1 MKNNVEELSSGL
13 LRDWIN
19 SSISALKIQ
28 PRKSGGTKK
37 IIFFGP
43 SLKKRAKHA
52 ILRNPYISGDGAMK
66 FGERVNLHTHTARCG
81 HASGTIEAYCR
92 EAEKQGLAVLG
103 FSDHAPFPDERFAES
118 RMEFAEL
125 AAYLADIERMRGEFP
140 NLELLTGAEV
150 DYMPSAGRAF
160 YEETYS
166 PENGFDYLIAGPH
179 FTEPSLEAY
188 RVLSAAQ
195 AQKYAEAAIYAM
207 ESGLFAYVA
216 HPDMF
221 TARCPRWNPELAAI
235 AADLAEASKAFGVP
249 LEINAYGLRKPWID
263 TEDGHR
269 PQYPFRPFWE
279 VMAEHGVRM
288 VVGADAHRP
297 RDVWGNTDDAIAFG
311 ADLGLAPENREVAAK
326 IIRRKRER

>member
-28 PRKSGGTKK
+28 PRKPVGTKK

-52 ILRNPYISGDGAMK
+52 ILRDSYISGDGAMK

-103 FSDHAPFPDERFAES
+103 FSDHAPFPDGLFAES

-188 RVLSAAQ
+188 PVLSAAQ
-195 AQKYAEAAIYAM
+195 ARKYAEAAIYAM

-235 AADLAEASKAFGVP
+235 AADLAEASKAFDTP

-263 TEDGHR
+263 TEDGRR

-297 RDVWGNTDDAIAFG
+297 QDVWGNTGDAIAFG
-311 ADLGLAPENREVAAK
+311 AELGLAADNRAVADA